1 MDEEVSAIPIE
12 AGSVDAE
19 SSGKASG
26 QRADSDLPSSTHAT
40 AQKGAVQS
48 SSVQSSSAEMAA
60 GSTPGPESHFGLP
73 LEVFFWTV
81 EQSPVAISITDPR
94 ANIVYVN
101 AAFEAV
107 TGYDRGQLLGRNQSM
122 LSDQRTPSIVY
133 ESLWSSLLRQRPW
146 KGKLVNRR
154 SDGTP
159 YLAEL
164 TVAPVT
170 DQQCNT
176 RYFLGMHR
184 DVTEQHVLEQA
195 VRNQKALIDSLLDS
209 APMWF
214 VAIDEKG
221 QVALSNAPYRAA
233 ATRYD
238 TGDLAQVFVRALCG
252 DDPARFAQLRDKK
265 SPIEPREIEVPFQ
278 DAVGA
283 RRVELVGQWLDENDS
298 SADAF
303 FRRGGQRYFL
313 VFGTDVTSLREQQE
327 RVAGNALR
335 ELITEEERVQELQ
348 EVLNAAMFRF
358 ELPLNLLNV
367 ALRSSERRGHD
378 EQSFQTLQQ
387 AVREAVAEGQALL
400 ERLRHSVPELPESPI
415 EEIDLSELVR
425 EVLKLSTAR
434 LMAEDIVVDVSLP
447 NLPTLRAK
455 RGQLR
460 VLFKELIDNAIEAMG
475 SSAERGIFVEAAV
488 DAGQLVFSI
497 SDTGPGIPESL
508 HFKVFEPFFSRTMHK
523 RDGAGMGLSR
533 VQNIV
538 TDHRGTAYVDPS
550 YKKGCRIKLE
560 LPLDSPD

>member
-1 MDEEVSAIPIE
+1 MDEEVSTISNQAT
-12 AGSVDAE
+12 GGQ
-19 SSGKASG
+19 SG
-26 QRADSDLPSSTHAT
+26 SDLPSSAHAA
-40 AQKGAVQS
+40 AQKSTEPS
-48 SSVQSSSAEMAA
+48 SSDGPKGRGSASE
-60 GSTPGPESHFGLP
+60 PHFGLP

-94 ANIVYVN
+94 ANIVYAN

-107 TGYDRGQLLGRNQSM
+107 TGYDRFKLLGSNQSV

-154 SDGTP
+154 SDNSP

-170 DQQCNT
+170 DEQSNP

-214 VAIDEKG
+214 VAVDEKG

-233 ATRYD
+233 ATRFRE
-238 TGDLAQVFVRALCG
+238 GDLAQVFVRALCG
-252 DDPARFAQLRDKK
+252 ADSARFAQLREKK
-265 SPIEPREIEVPFQ
+265 SPLEPREIAIPFEGE
-278 DAVGA
+278 ANA

-335 ELITEEERVQELQ
+335 ELISEEERVLELQ

-367 ALRSSERRGHD
+367 ALRSAERRGHD
-378 EQSFQTLQQ
+378 QQSFETLQQ
-387 AVREAVAEGQALL
+387 AVREAVAEGQDLL
-400 ERLRHSVPELPESPI
+400 ERLRHSVPEIPESPL

-434 LMAEDIVVDVSLP
+434 LMAEDILVDVNLP
-447 NLPTLRAK
+447 NLPTLRAR

-475 SSAERGIFVEAAV
+475 KSIERGIYVEAKV
-488 DAGQLVFSI
+488 DAGKLVFSI
-497 SDTGPGIPESL
+497 SDTGPGIPETL
-508 HFKVFEPFFSRTMHK
+508 HFKVFEPFFSRTLHK

-538 TDHRGTAYVDPS
+538 TDHRGTVYVDPN
-550 YKKGCRIKLE
+550 YRKGCRIKLE